1 MSRKYPYIILI
12 LLFLFIGSLGYAQTT
27 FNSSAA
33 VQSVYKGV
41 DSSLERDLVD
51 VTHKLFRKKN
61 KIDSTQVRQPHK
73 YNLAIVP
80 AIGYTL
86 QTGFAGILS
95 ANVGYFNNGSSKIS
109 SITTSVTYSQYQQ
122 TIVPLVIDIW
132 TKNDKFNIVSDNRF
146 IDYPSSIYGL
156 GGRTDP
162 NKGHTIDFIGLKLH
176 ESVLMSVGKNIYAG
190 IGYYYD
196 QFWNIRALNPA
207 TRRINTIITKELGY
221 DETASGPVVK
231 FLYDN
236 RENQINP
243 SQGLYANVVLRNSF
257 TFLDGDQ
264 NFQSLLV
271 DVRKYLPFPHKYSKN
286 TLALWSYNWLTVA
299 GTPPYLLLPST
310 GWDDQYNTGRGY
322 IQGRFRGKNMVYLE
336 GEYRYRI
343 TRNGLIGGVVFANV
357 ENFSGDL
364 SQQYNTLLP
373 GYGLGVRVKLNKHSG
388 TNLCVD
394 YGFGKNGSGGFYV
407 NIGEVF

>member
-1 MSRKYPYIILI
+1 MSRNYPYIILI

-61 KIDSTQVRQPHK
+61 KIDSTQVRQPKK

-221 DETASGPVVK
+221 DETASGPVAK

-236 RENQINP
+236 RVNQINP
-243 SQGLYANVVLRNSF
+243 SKGLYANVVLRNSF

-264 NFQSLLV
+264 NFQSLLI

-286 TLALWSYNWLTVA
+286 TLALWSFNWLTVS

-364 SQQYNTLLP
+364 SQQYNALLP

>member
-1 MSRKYPYIILI
+1 MRKLYSIF
-12 LLFLFIGSLGYAQTT
+12 LLFFCICISAHAQTT
-27 FNSSAA
+27 FNSAA
-33 VQSVYKGV
+33 VVRSVYRGI

-51 VTHKLFRKKN
+51 VTHKFFHKKS
-61 KIDSTQVRQPHK
+61 KQASDSAKLNAEHK

-80 AIGYTL
+80 AVGYTL

-95 ANVGYFNNGSSKIS
+95 ANIGYFNIGANKIS
-109 SITTSVTYSQYQQ
+109 SITTSITYSQYQQ
-122 TIVPLVIDIW
+122 TIVPLVLNIW

-176 ESVLMSVGKNIYAG
+176 ESVLMSVGKNVYAG
-190 IGYYYD
+190 LGYYYD
-196 QFWNIRALNPA
+196 QFWDIRAINPS
-207 TRRINTIITKELGY
+207 TRRINTIITKALGY
-221 DETASGPVVK
+221 DETASGPVLK

-236 RENQINP
+236 RKNQINP
-243 SQGLYANVVLRNSF
+243 TQGLYANFVLRNSF
-257 TFLDGDQ
+257 TFFDGDQ
-264 NFQSLLV
+264 IFQSLLI

-286 TLALWSYNWLTVA
+286 TLALWSYNCLTVA
-299 GTPPYLLLPST
+299 GTPPYLLLAST

-322 IQGRFRGKNMVYLE
+322 IQGRFRGRNMVYLE

-343 TRNGLIGGVVFANV
+343 SRSGLIGGVIFANV

-373 GYGLGVRVKLNKHSG
+373 GYGLGIRVKLNKHSG

>member
-1 MSRKYPYIILI
+1 MSVCAY
-12 LLFLFIGSLGYAQTT
+12 SQTT
-27 FNSSAA
+27 FNSSEAIR
-33 VQSVYKGV
+33 SVYRGV

-51 VTHKLFRKKN
+51 VTHKLFHKKH
-61 KIDSTQVRQPHK
+61 KVDSSYIRSEHK

-80 AIGYTL
+80 AVGYTL
-86 QTGFAGILS
+86 QTGFAGIIS

-196 QFWNIRALNPA
+196 QFWNIRAINPA

-236 RENQINP
+236 RKNQINP

-264 NFQSLLV
+264 NFQSLLI
-271 DVRKYLPFPHKYSKN
+271 DIRKYLPFPHKYSRN
-286 TLALWSYNWLTVA
+286 TLALWSYNWLTVS

-373 GYGLGVRVKLNKHSG
+373 GYGLGVRIKLNKHSG

>member
-1 MSRKYPYIILI
+1 MRKLYSIF
-12 LLFLFIGSLGYAQTT
+12 LLFFCICISAHAQTT
-27 FNSSAA
+27 FNSAA
-33 VQSVYKGV
+33 VVRSVYRGI

-51 VTHKLFRKKN
+51 VTHKFFHKKS
-61 KIDSTQVRQPHK
+61 KQASDSAKLNAEHK

-80 AIGYTL
+80 AVGYTL

-95 ANVGYFNNGSSKIS
+95 ANIGYFNIGANKIS
-109 SITTSVTYSQYQQ
+109 SITTSITYSQYQQ
-122 TIVPLVIDIW
+122 TIVPLVLNIW

-176 ESVLMSVGKNIYAG
+176 ESILMSVGKNVYAG
-190 IGYYYD
+190 LGYYYD
-196 QFWNIRALNPA
+196 QFWDIRAINPS
-207 TRRINTIITKELGY
+207 TRRINTIITKALGY
-221 DETASGPVVK
+221 DETASGPVLK

-236 RENQINP
+236 RKNQINP
-243 SQGLYANVVLRNSF
+243 TQGLYANFVLRNSF
-257 TFLDGDQ
+257 TFFDGDQ
-264 NFQSLLV
+264 IFQSLLI

-286 TLALWSYNWLTVA
+286 TLALWSYNYLTVA
-299 GTPPYLLLPST
+299 GTPPYLLLAST

-322 IQGRFRGKNMVYLE
+322 IQGRFRGRNMVYLE

-343 TRNGLIGGVVFANV
+343 SRSGLIGGVIFANV

-373 GYGLGVRVKLNKHSG
+373 GYGLGIRVKLNKHSG

>member
-1 MSRKYPYIILI
+1 MRKLYSIF
-12 LLFLFIGSLGYAQTT
+12 LLFFCICISAHAQTT
-27 FNSSAA
+27 FNSAA
-33 VQSVYKGV
+33 VVRSVYRGI

-51 VTHKLFRKKN
+51 VTHKFFHKKS
-61 KIDSTQVRQPHK
+61 KQASDSAKLNAEHK

-80 AIGYTL
+80 AVGYTL

-95 ANVGYFNNGSSKIS
+95 ANIGYFNIGANKIS
-109 SITTSVTYSQYQQ
+109 SITTSITYSQYQQ
-122 TIVPLVIDIW
+122 TIVPLVLNIW

-176 ESVLMSVGKNIYAG
+176 ESVLMSVGKNVYAG
-190 IGYYYD
+190 LGYYYD
-196 QFWNIRALNPA
+196 QFWDIRAINPS
-207 TRRINTIITKELGY
+207 TRRINTIITKALGY
-221 DETASGPVVK
+221 DETASGPVLK

-236 RENQINP
+236 RKNQINP
-243 SQGLYANVVLRNSF
+243 TQGLYANFVLRNSF
-257 TFLDGDQ
+257 TFFDGDQ
-264 NFQSLLV
+264 IFQSLLI

-286 TLALWSYNWLTVA
+286 TLALWSYNCLTVA
-299 GTPPYLLLPST
+299 GTPPYLLLAST

-322 IQGRFRGKNMVYLE
+322 IQGRFRGRNMVYLE

-343 TRNGLIGGVVFANV
+343 SRSGLIGGVIFANV

-373 GYGLGVRVKLNKHSG
+373 GYGLGIRVKLNKHSG

-394 YGFGKNGSGGFYV
+394 YGFGKNDSGGFYV

>member
-1 MSRKYPYIILI
+1 MRKLYSIF
-12 LLFLFIGSLGYAQTT
+12 LLFFCICISAHAQTT
-27 FNSSAA
+27 FNSAA
-33 VQSVYKGV
+33 VVRSVYRGI

-51 VTHKLFRKKN
+51 VTHKFFHKKS
-61 KIDSTQVRQPHK
+61 KQASDSAKLNAEHK

-80 AIGYTL
+80 AVGYTL

-95 ANVGYFNNGSSKIS
+95 ANIGYFNIGANKIS
-109 SITTSVTYSQYQQ
+109 SITTSITYSQYQQ
-122 TIVPLVIDIW
+122 TIVPLVLNIW

-176 ESVLMSVGKNIYAG
+176 ESVLMSVGKNVYAG
-190 IGYYYD
+190 LGYYYD
-196 QFWNIRALNPA
+196 QFWDIRAINPS
-207 TRRINTIITKELGY
+207 TRRINTIITKALGY
-221 DETASGPVVK
+221 DETASGPVLK

-236 RENQINP
+236 RKNQINP
-243 SQGLYANVVLRNSF
+243 TQGLYANFVLRNSF
-257 TFLDGDQ
+257 TFFDGDQ
-264 NFQSLLV
+264 IFQSLLI

-286 TLALWSYNWLTVA
+286 TLALWSYNYLTVA
-299 GTPPYLLLPST
+299 GTPPYLLLAST

-322 IQGRFRGKNMVYLE
+322 IQGRFRGRNMVYLE

-343 TRNGLIGGVVFANV
+343 SRSGLIGGVIFANV

-373 GYGLGVRVKLNKHSG
+373 GYGLGIRVKLNKHSG

>member
-1 MSRKYPYIILI
+1 MRKIYFTF
-12 LLFLFIGSLGYAQTT
+12 LLFFLGCITLNAQTT
-27 FNSSAA
+27 FNSDAA
-33 VQSVYKGV
+33 VRSVYRGV
-41 DSSLERDLVD
+41 DSSLEKDLVD
-51 VTHKLFRKKN
+51 VTHKLFDKKKHPNSDSAKKN
-61 KIDSTQVRQPHK
+61 TTNK

-80 AIGYTL
+80 AVGYTL

-95 ANVGYFNNGSSKIS
+95 TNIGYFNTGSDKIS
-109 SITTSVTYSQYQQ
+109 SITTSITYSQYQQ
-122 TIVPLVIDIW
+122 IIVPLVLNIW
-132 TKNDKFNIVSDNRF
+132 TKNDKYNIVSDNRF

-162 NKGHTIDFIGLKLH
+162 NKGHTIDFVGLKLH
-176 ESVLMSVGKNIYAG
+176 ESILRSVGKNIYAG

-196 QFWNIRALNPA
+196 QFWNIKAINPG

-221 DETASGPVVK
+221 DETASGPVLK

-243 SQGLYANVVLRNSF
+243 SQGLYANFVLRNSF
-257 TFLDGDQ
+257 RFLDGDQ
-264 NFQSLLV
+264 NFQSVLI

-322 IQGRFRGKNMVYLE
+322 IQGRFRGRNMVYLE

-343 TRNGLIGGVVFANV
+343 SRNGLIGGVVFANV

-373 GYGLGVRVKLNKHSG
+373 GYGLGIRVKLNKHSG

>member
-1 MSRKYPYIILI
+1 M
-12 LLFLFIGSLGYAQTT
+12 FIGSFGYAQTT

-61 KIDSTQVRQPHK
+61 KIDSTQIRQPHK

-80 AIGYTL
+80 AVGYTL
-86 QTGFAGILS
+86 QTGFAGIVS

-190 IGYYYD
+190 LGYYYD

-243 SQGLYANVVLRNSF
+243 SKGLYANVVLRNSF

-264 NFQSLLV
+264 NFQSLLI

-286 TLALWSYNWLTVA
+286 TLALWSYNWLTVS

-364 SQQYNTLLP
+364 SQQYNALLP
-373 GYGLGVRVKLNKHSG
+373 GYGLGVRIKLNKHSG

>member
-1 MSRKYPYIILI
+1 MRKLYSIF
-12 LLFLFIGSLGYAQTT
+12 LLFFCICISAHAQTT
-27 FNSSAA
+27 FNSAA
-33 VQSVYKGV
+33 VVRSVYRGI

-51 VTHKLFRKKN
+51 VTHKFFHKKS
-61 KIDSTQVRQPHK
+61 KQASDSAKLNAEHK

-80 AIGYTL
+80 AVGYTL

-95 ANVGYFNNGSSKIS
+95 ANIGYFNIGANKIS
-109 SITTSVTYSQYQQ
+109 SITTSITYSQYQQ
-122 TIVPLVIDIW
+122 TIVPLVLNIW

-176 ESVLMSVGKNIYAG
+176 ESILMSVGKNVYAG
-190 IGYYYD
+190 LGYYYD
-196 QFWNIRALNPA
+196 QFWDIRAINPS
-207 TRRINTIITKELGY
+207 TRRINTIITKALGY
-221 DETASGPVVK
+221 DETASGPVLK

-236 RENQINP
+236 RKNQINP
-243 SQGLYANVVLRNSF
+243 TQGLYANFVLRNSF
-257 TFLDGDQ
+257 TFFDGDQ
-264 NFQSLLV
+264 IFQSLLI

-286 TLALWSYNWLTVA
+286 TLALWSYNCLTVA
-299 GTPPYLLLPST
+299 GTPPYLLLAST

-322 IQGRFRGKNMVYLE
+322 IQGRFRGRNMVYLE

-343 TRNGLIGGVVFANV
+343 SRSGLIGGVIFANV

-373 GYGLGVRVKLNKHSG
+373 GYGLGIRVKLNKHSG

>member
-1 MSRKYPYIILI
+1 LRKLYYTSLLI
-12 LLFLFIGSLGYAQTT
+12 FIWCIQVNAQTI
-27 FNSSAA
+27 FNSGAA
-33 VQSVYKGV
+33 VHSVYTGV
-41 DSSLERDLVD
+41 DSLLERDLVD
-51 VTHKLFRKKN
+51 VTHHLFHKKN
-61 KIDSTQVRQPHK
+61 KLSTDTTQKNEQHHK

-80 AIGYTL
+80 AVGYTL

-95 ANVGYFNNGSSKIS
+95 ANIGYFNTGSNKIS
-109 SITTSVTYSQYQQ
+109 SITTSITYSQYQQ
-122 TIVPLVIDIW
+122 TIVPLVLNIW
-132 TKNDKFNIVSDNRF
+132 TKNDKYNIVSDNRF

-162 NKGHTIDFIGLKLH
+162 NKGHTIDFVGLKLH
-176 ESVLMSVGKNIYAG
+176 ESILRSVGKNIYAG
-190 IGYYYD
+190 VGYYYD
-196 QFWNIRALNPA
+196 QFWNIKAINLG

-221 DETASGPVVK
+221 DEIASGPVLK

-243 SQGLYANVVLRNSF
+243 TQGLYANFVLRNSF

-264 NFQSLLV
+264 NFKSVLI

-286 TLALWSYNWLTVA
+286 TLALWSYNWLTLS

-322 IQGRFRGKNMVYLE
+322 IQGRFRGRNMVYLE

-343 TRNGLIGGVVFANV
+343 SRNGLIGGVVFANV

-373 GYGLGVRVKLNKHSG
+373 GYGLGIRVKLNKHSG

>member
-1 MSRKYPYIILI
+1 
-12 LLFLFIGSLGYAQTT
+12 LFIGSFGYAQTT

-61 KIDSTQVRQPHK
+61 KIDSTQIRQPHK

-80 AIGYTL
+80 AVGYTL
-86 QTGFAGILS
+86 QTGFAGIVS

-190 IGYYYD
+190 LGYYYD

-243 SQGLYANVVLRNSF
+243 SKGLYANVVLRNSF

-264 NFQSLLV
+264 NFQSLLI

-286 TLALWSYNWLTVA
+286 TLALWSYNWLTVS

-364 SQQYNTLLP
+364 SQQYNALLP
-373 GYGLGVRVKLNKHSG
+373 GYGLGVRIKLNKHSG

>member
-1 MSRKYPYIILI
+1 MSRKYSYIVLI
-12 LLFLFIGSLGYAQTT
+12 LFFLWMNVCAHSQTT

-33 VQSVYKGV
+33 VRSVYKGV

-51 VTHKLFRKKN
+51 VTHKLFHKKH
-61 KIDSTQVRQPHK
+61 KEDSSNIRPEHK

-80 AIGYTL
+80 AVGYTL
-86 QTGFAGILS
+86 QTGFAGIIS

-207 TRRINTIITKELGY
+207 TRRINTIITNELGHY
-221 DETASGPVVK
+221 EIASGPVLK

-243 SQGLYANVVLRNSF
+243 SQGLYANFVWRNSMEWM
-257 TFLDGDQ
+257 GG
-264 NFQSLLV
+264 NPNYQSLLV

-322 IQGRFRGKNMVYLE
+322 IQGRFRGKNMVYL
-336 GEYRYRI
+336 
-343 TRNGLIGGVVFANV
+343 
-357 ENFSGDL
+357 
-364 SQQYNTLLP
+364 
-373 GYGLGVRVKLNKHSG
+373 
-388 TNLCVD
+388 
-394 YGFGKNGSGGFYV
+394 
-407 NIGEVF
+407 

>member
-1 MSRKYPYIILI
+1 MVL
-12 LLFLFIGSLGYAQTT
+12 
-27 FNSSAA
+27 N
-33 VQSVYKGV
+33 
-41 DSSLERDLVD
+41 
-51 VTHKLFRKKN
+51 
-61 KIDSTQVRQPHK
+61 
-73 YNLAIVP
+73 
-80 AIGYTL
+80 
-86 QTGFAGILS
+86 
-95 ANVGYFNNGSSKIS
+95 
-109 SITTSVTYSQYQQ
+109 
-122 TIVPLVIDIW
+122 IW
-132 TKNDKFNIVSDNRF
+132 TKNDKYNIVSDNRF

-162 NKGHTIDFIGLKLH
+162 NKGHTIDFVGLKLH
-176 ESVLMSVGKNIYAG
+176 ESILRSVGKNIYAG
-190 IGYYYD
+190 VGYYYD
-196 QFWNIRALNPA
+196 QFWNIKAINLG

-221 DETASGPVVK
+221 DEIASGPVLK

-243 SQGLYANVVLRNSF
+243 TQGLYANFVLRNSF

-264 NFQSLLV
+264 NFKSVLI

-286 TLALWSYNWLTVA
+286 TLALWSYNWLTLS

-322 IQGRFRGKNMVYLE
+322 IQGRFRGRNMVYLE

-343 TRNGLIGGVVFANV
+343 SRNGLIGGVVFANV

-373 GYGLGVRVKLNKHSG
+373 GYGLGIRVKLNKHSG